1 MEKSSFLIVE
11 TNCSYAKVKSGFLN
25 NIQIL
30 KPVMITAFL
39 FLTKNFGFIA

>member
-1 MEKSSFLIVE
+1 MAKSSFLIVE
-11 TNCSYAKVKSGFLN
+11 TNCSYAKN

-30 KPVMITAFL
+30 KPVIITGFL